1 MRPEWYI
8 RLKNERD
15 GLADRLDALDRFLMD
30 HKDGDP
36 GVDHIDLLYAQA
48 EVMNAYLRILDRR
61 IACWEAEHNEI

>member
-1 MRPEWYI
+1 MLEPEWYI

-15 GLADRLDALDRFLMD
+15 ELADSLDRLDRFLMD
-30 HKDGDP
+30 NEKGE

-61 IACWEAEHNEI
+61 IACWEADHNEI

>member
-1 MRPEWYI
+1 MLEPEWYI

-15 GLADRLDALDRFLMD
+15 ELADMLDRLDRFLMD
-30 HKDGDP
+30 NEKGE

-61 IACWEAEHNEI
+61 IACWEADHNEI